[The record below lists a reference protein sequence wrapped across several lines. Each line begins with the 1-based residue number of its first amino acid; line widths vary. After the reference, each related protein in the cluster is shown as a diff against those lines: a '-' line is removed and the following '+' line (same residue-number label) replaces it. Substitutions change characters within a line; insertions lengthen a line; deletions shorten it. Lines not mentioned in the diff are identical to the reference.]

1 VVKTGRDGLKQR
13 WQLVAPVAAQHHG
26 RSANFRRRRSVHA
39 QVLQAMG
46 KNGRM
51 SDEPVRH
58 FKLDQVGAEALAAY
72 DAKWIHDQ
80 FDDFQHECRGRSKD
94 VIADALKVFP
104 SEENAMFNPEQITE
118 IADLIFK
125 GVYVNLDPGPDIEL

>member
-1 VVKTGRDGLKQR
+1 
-13 WQLVAPVAAQHHG
+13 
-26 RSANFRRRRSVHA
+26 
-39 QVLQAMG
+39 
-46 KNGRM
+46 M
-51 SDEPVRH
+51 SGEPVRH
-58 FKLDQVGAEALAAY
+58 FKLDQAGAEALAAY

-118 IADLIFK
+118 IADLFFK
-125 GVYVNLDPGPDIEL
+125 GVYVNLDPSPDIEL